1 MRPISARNQEV
12 ERVESYKLLGVII
25 SDDLKWKAHVEYLIV
40 KAAKR
45 LYALR
50 LLRRL

>member
-1 MRPISARNQEV
+1 M
-12 ERVESYKLLGVII
+12 YKLLGVI
-25 SDDLKWKAHVEYLIV
+25 AMNTHVEYVIV

-50 LLRRL
+50 LLKHVGVKVYIHM